1 LVVYPRWG
9 RLISIASL
17 MPRLAHAEE
26 CESPN
31 RRRTSYRDARQKE
44 PATGWPDAGS
54 KPQASPVHPWSRHYG
69 CRRCRL
75 GGAQIL
81 GGGLAGSAVRNAFW
95 LLNHFTVP
103 LFMGDLSKV
112 RVQIDC
118 ALTQPA
124 HSRFWGNVV
133 SQARYS
139 RQGQVVRPKLDLED
153 IRHLWRMRKSPE
165 AIPST

>member
-1 LVVYPRWG
+1 
-9 RLISIASL
+9 
-17 MPRLAHAEE
+17 M
-26 CESPN
+26 
-31 RRRTSYRDARQKE
+31 
-44 PATGWPDAGS
+44 
-54 KPQASPVHPWSRHYG
+54 KPKP
-69 CRRCRL
+69 
-75 GGAQIL
+75 
-81 GGGLAGSAVRNAFW
+81 FW

-165 AIPST
+165 AIRSTDLGLAALKDNVIRAADRFSQKHRRNGEEIRRVAGRIESGRQENRQLGCGRPERAGQVGSPLRCPGLSILRLRAPFSSRGISVV

>member
-1 LVVYPRWG
+1 
-9 RLISIASL
+9 
-17 MPRLAHAEE
+17 M
-26 CESPN
+26 
-31 RRRTSYRDARQKE
+31 
-44 PATGWPDAGS
+44 
-54 KPQASPVHPWSRHYG
+54 KPKP
-69 CRRCRL
+69 
-75 GGAQIL
+75 
-81 GGGLAGSAVRNAFW
+81 FW

-139 RQGQVVRPKLDLED
+139 RQGQVVRPKLDLGD

-165 AIPST
+165 AIQSTELGLAALKRRRHQSSGSLQSEASQERRRDSACRRTN